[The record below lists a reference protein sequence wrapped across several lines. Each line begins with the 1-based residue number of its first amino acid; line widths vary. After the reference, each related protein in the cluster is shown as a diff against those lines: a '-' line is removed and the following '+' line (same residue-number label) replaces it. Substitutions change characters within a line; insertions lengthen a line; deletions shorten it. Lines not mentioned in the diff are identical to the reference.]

1 MRKKKLTRQDAI
13 YQIALAGICSAVA
26 LLLVWLSVLVR
37 FSTIA
42 FYVAAGLVLMVPLSQ
57 KYYLS
62 SFFAYAVSAVLGF
75 VIAGDIIVVV
85 GYVAYFGP
93 MALLTGILCNKKVKW
108 WISLIIK
115 IIFINGMLALLYF
128 VCHTIVIDESIME
141 KISYWV
147 IALVGTVAL
156 VLIDYVV
163 QFAYA
168 RIGHVVGKAL
178 RKKTD
183 DKQQEEVI
191 INDDEQDDNEVP
203 EHPFDEMDE

>member
-1 MRKKKLTRQDAI
+1 MRKRKLSRQDAI

-62 SFFAYAVSAVLGF
+62 SFFAYAVSATLGF

-168 RIGHVVGKAL
+168 RIGHITSKVL

-183 DKQQEEVI
+183 EKQEQEQIV
-191 INDDEQDDNEVP
+191 INDDEDVEPNEI
-203 EHPFDEMDE
+203 EQPFDEM